1 MALLLTY
8 EGPLPG
14 GNAEST
20 VRVKNQLRRTFH
32 EQLLEFC
39 KNDRLYFNHWVKP
52 LPAPGVE
59 IVLGGIQFVPLVM
72 KSAFVCDLW
81 IELLRRDMPGAI
93 FSGGDIDGR
102 LKTLLDGLR
111 LPLSSQEVHGFSASG
126 DPAQDRCLC
135 LLADDSLITKVEI
148 STHRLLRPLRPGE
161 RPTDVEVRIR
171 AEIRQQND
179 SMVR

>member
-1 MALLLTY
+1 VALLLTY

-39 KNDRLYFNHWVKP
+39 RNDRLYFNHWLNPV
-52 LPAPGVE
+52 PAPGVE
-59 IVLGGIQFVPLVM
+59 IVLDGIQFVPLVM
-72 KSAFVCDLW
+72 KGALACDLW

-93 FSGGDIDGR
+93 FNGGDIDGR

-111 LPLSSQEVHGFSASG
+111 MPLSTRELHGFSASG
-126 DPAQDRCLC
+126 NRAKDRCLC

-148 STHRLLRPLRPGE
+148 STHRLLRPQRPKE
-161 RPTDVEVRIR
+161 SPTDVEVRIR